1 MHLTSTWQV
10 QWMFVLMTATLCS
23 GQVPSERKFHVQV
36 MQYFLGQGVLCEIDV
51 IGRIASFSSR
61 KQVDTKNKISMNS
74 DPCQHFELA
83 HEVMLWN
90 CSNSY
95 I

>member
-1 MHLTSTWQV
+1 
-10 QWMFVLMTATLCS
+10 
-23 GQVPSERKFHVQV
+23 
-36 MQYFLGQGVLCEIDV
+36 V

-61 KQVDTKNKISMNS
+61 KQVDTKNEISMNS